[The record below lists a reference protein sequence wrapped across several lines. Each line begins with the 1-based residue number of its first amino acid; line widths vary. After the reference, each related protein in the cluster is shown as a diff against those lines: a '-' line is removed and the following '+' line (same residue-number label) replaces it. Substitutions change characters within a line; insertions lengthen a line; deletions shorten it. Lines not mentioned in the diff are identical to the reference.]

1 MPPNPEIFKGEGIEI
16 IFKMLQAIYEG
27 RELGMIEKDQ
37 LQIEKWVFNGMSKVK
52 IYNLLTFMIINLFRA
67 DITRHV

>member
-1 MPPNPEIFKGEGIEI
+1 MPPKPEIFKGEGIEI

-37 LQIEKWVFNGMSKVK
+37 LQIEK
-52 IYNLLTFMIINLFRA
+52 
-67 DITRHV
+67 

>member
-37 LQIEKWVFNGMSKVK
+37 MQVQKWVQKNQKTVPICCLSCPNGPF
-52 IYNLLTFMIINLFRA
+52 LTQIGIRE
-67 DITRHV
+67 TT

>member
-1 MPPNPEIFKGEGIEI
+1 MPPKPEIFQGEGIEI

-37 LQIEKWVFNGMSKVK
+37 MQVEK
-52 IYNLLTFMIINLFRA
+52 
-67 DITRHV
+67 

>member
-1 MPPNPEIFKGEGIEI
+1 LGVQKCKKIIYDCVPPNPEIFKGEGIEI

-37 LQIEKWVFNGMSKVK
+37 MQVQK
-52 IYNLLTFMIINLFRA
+52 
-67 DITRHV
+67 